1 MGAVEKRKR
10 VLMCCSS
17 LDVKGGMVSVVKNYL
32 SYQDWDEFDIQF
44 VPTHVPG
51 NKLRVAAHFALTFPK
66 IRRVLREHEVDFVH
80 LHVAERGSF
89 WRKALI
95 AEEAEKNGIP
105 VVFHHHAA
113 EFEAFYEGLSQDMQ
127 RKVEKV
133 CEDVDVNLVLS
144 GTINEVMKKRFQRAR
159 FQVLHNAVSA
169 FATNQYD
176 SEASTIVFMGRLGE
190 RKGTFDLIKAFG
202 NAVSRIDGKYHVALC
217 GDGDIETAR
226 VMIRK
231 LGLSER
237 VECLGWIDADQK
249 ERIMKDAVLNVLP
262 SYHEGL
268 PMSILEAMAHGIP
281 TISTDIAAIPE
292 VITSGV
298 NGLLIKPG
306 DVNALGDALVSLLN
320 DENRRTKMSGA
331 GFDLIS
337 SGYSLDAHMKQVKE
351 LYRSLC

>member
-1 MGAVEKRKR
+1 
-10 VLMCCSS
+10 
-17 LDVKGGMVSVVKNYL
+17 MVSVVKNYL
-32 SYQDWDEFDIQF
+32 AYQDWDEFDIQF

-51 NKLRVAAHFALTFPK
+51 NKLRVAAHFALIFSR
-66 IRRVLREHEVDFVH
+66 IRRVLRRHEVDLVH

-95 AEEAEKNGIP
+95 AEEAKKNGIP

-113 EFEAFYEGLSQDMQ
+113 EFEPFYEGLSQDA
-127 RKVEKV
+127 RYKVEKA
-133 CEDVDVNLVLS
+133 CNDVDVNLVLS
-144 GTINEVMKKRFQRAR
+144 GTINEVMKKYFPHAH
-159 FQVLHNAVSA
+159 FQVLHNAVPTY
-169 FATNQYD
+169 ATNQYD
-176 SEASTIVFMGRLGE
+176 SSASTIVFMGRLGE

-202 NAVSRIDGKYHVALC
+202 NIISKIDGKYHVALC
-217 GDGDIETAR
+217 GDGDIEAAR
-226 VMIRK
+226 AMIQE

-237 VECLGWIDADQK
+237 VDCLGWINANQK

-268 PMSILEAMAHGIP
+268 PMSILEAMAHGVP

-306 DVNALGDALVSLLN
+306 DIGALGETLVSLLN
-320 DENRRTKMSGA
+320 DEDQRRKMSGA

-337 SGYSLDAHMKQVKE
+337 SSYSLDAHMKQVKE